1 MSVDGAP
8 RFETIHGDWQVL
20 REMPQDAPERS
31 VPIASPSGGV
41 APGPLL
47 PPTAGHVRVLPLA
60 EVVPEVAGEMDEVV
74 MAPQATEGG
83 GLRNALEAVAV
94 GAGSPTPPETAR
106 SVALQLAAA
115 VSGNGEGKFEIQLSP
130 EELGRVTV
138 TMQVTDDAVVLVV
151 QAERQE
157 TLDLMRRHADIL
169 QREFREAG
177 FTTLN
182 FSFGQGGQDGRSPR
196 PPAEPSGFDDLA
208 AGPPALRSVHEGGRV
223 AASSRLDLRL

>member
-1 MSVDGAP
+1 
-8 RFETIHGDWQVL
+8 
-20 REMPQDAPERS
+20 
-31 VPIASPSGGV
+31 
-41 APGPLL
+41 
-47 PPTAGHVRVLPLA
+47 
-60 EVVPEVAGEMDEVV
+60 VAGEMDEVV
-74 MAPQATEGG
+74 MAPQATDEG
-83 GLRNALEAVAV
+83 GLRKVLDAVAV
-94 GAGSPTPPETAR
+94 GAGSPAPAEAAR

-182 FSFGQGGQDGRSPR
+182 FSFGQGGHDGRSPR
-196 PPAEPSGFDDLA
+196 LPAEPSGFEDLA